1 MRVWLLAP
9 VRDRMG
15 GERPCP
21 STGTPWAASRTASTV
36 TWWLLPDVLVR
47 VIVPFTTIPLAW
59 LWVHSLLPR
68 GSADLQRIAVCST
81 PSSGGLHRRC
91 GREALLTTL
100 PTRRFSWRTTGSA
113 LASPCLLSLRFCRQP
128 ERGAVLQR
136 VPHCLLQCDE
146 PPLHRSIRDCCRKE
160 QPEAPCRLPER
171 GACGAT
177 DRADAL
183 LRWSADPEG
192 RGPAREGG
200 QGVTQPAVWWQDLH
214 GWSGHDDAGYGG
226 CASSRRTF
234 VLFCAWV

>member
-81 PSSGGLHRRC
+81 PSSGGLHRPY
-91 GREALLTTL
+91 GREALLTAL
-100 PTRRFSWRTTGSA
+100 PTRRFSL
-113 LASPCLLSLRFCRQP
+113 LANDGFCTRF
-128 ERGAVLQR
+128 AV
-136 VPHCLLQCDE
+136 PAE
-146 PPLHRSIRDCCRKE
+146 PPLLSPTRAWRCPPACATRS
-160 QPEAPCRLPER
+160 PAVR
-171 GACGAT
+171 GAFSPSSASAT
-177 DRADAL
+177 AARRNSPKRRA
-183 LRWSADPEG
+183 
-192 RGPAREGG
+192 
-200 QGVTQPAVWWQDLH
+200 V
-214 GWSGHDDAGYGG
+214 
-226 CASSRRTF
+226 
-234 VLFCAWV
+234 